1 MEKIQ
6 HSEEHVAQEA
16 TGGDK
21 VSLKEKF
28 SYGLGD
34 TANNLTFS
42 MVTTYLLVF
51 YTDVFGISAAA
62 VGTLFLVARI
72 WDAINDPLMG
82 SVIDRFGSNNPKGR
96 FRPYM
101 KWAGIPVV
109 VMAVLLFI
117 TPDLSE
123 SGKLVYAYVTYIL
136 FGMAYT
142 AVNIPYGS
150 LASVITRDPV
160 ERSSLA
166 SFRGLGS
173 QIGMFSIGIL
183 VVPLVALFP
192 SEKIGYPAVVAI
204 FGVIAL
210 ILYYLTYKN
219 TKERIKPVQSAKPEK
234 MSFQMV
240 TRILRNGPFLS
251 LSLMSFFI
259 LMAMLINQSVGLYFF
274 TYNLDN
280 PFLFS
285 VYNML
290 NIVSVVLLVVFIPKL
305 TKILGKKTL
314 TLVGFLV
321 GAAAMGLLFILPSTP
336 FTVLPLLWL
345 GMLGINIPN
354 MLVWAFISDVIDY
367 GEWQTGVRQ
376 EGTTYSLYSF
386 MRKLSQAVAGFVGG
400 IGLSLIGY
408 VPNAEQTPGTLT
420 GIEVLMV
427 LVPAISCIIC
437 FIIFKYGYK
446 LNDKMFEQINEDLAA
461 KQ

>member
-1 MEKIQ
+1 MEDFKY
-6 HSEEHVAQEA
+6 EEE
-16 TGGDK
+16 TK
-21 VSLKEKF
+21 VNNKLGFKEKL

-62 VGTLFLVARI
+62 VATLFLVARI

-82 SVIDRFGSNNPKGR
+82 SIIDRFGKTNKKGR

-109 VMAVLLFI
+109 VMAVLVFF

-150 LASVITRDPV
+150 LASVITRNPV
-160 ERSSLA
+160 DRSALA
-166 SFRGLGS
+166 SFRGLGG
-173 QIGMFSIGIL
+173 QIGVFSVGIL

-192 SEKIGYPAVVAI
+192 SEQIGYPAVVAI
-204 FGVIAL
+204 FGVIAVV
-210 ILYYLTYKN
+210 LYYLTYRN
-219 TKERIKPVQSAKPEK
+219 TKERIKPVDSAKPEK
-234 MSFQMV
+234 MNIQMV
-240 TRILRNGPFLS
+240 TRIMKNGPFLS
-251 LSLMSFFI
+251 LSFMSFFI

-290 NIVSVVLLVVFIPKL
+290 NIVSVILLVVFIPKL
-305 TKILGKKTL
+305 TAKFGKKTL
-314 TLVGFLV
+314 TLIGFV
-321 GAAAMGLLFILPSTP
+321 IGAGAMALLFILPATP
-336 FTVLPLLWL
+336 ATVLPLLWL

-367 GEWQTGVRQ
+367 GEWSSGIRQ

-400 IGLSLIGY
+400 IGLSIIGY
-408 VPNAEQTPGTLT
+408 VPNAVQTPDTLI
-420 GIEVLMV
+420 GIKVMMV

-446 LNDKMFEQINEDLAA
+446 LNDKMFEQINADLAA
-461 KQ
+461 KEQ

>member
-1 MEKIQ
+1 MENQSIK
-6 HSEEHVAQEA
+6 EEPIVK
-16 TGGDK
+16 DK
-21 VSLKEKF
+21 LGFKEKL

-82 SVIDRFGSNNPKGR
+82 SIVDRFGKDNKNGR

-109 VMAVLLFI
+109 IMAVFVFF

-123 SGKLVYAYVTYIL
+123 SGKLIYAYVTYIL

-142 AVNIPYGS
+142 MVNIPYGS

-160 ERSSLA
+160 ERSGLA

-173 QIGMFSIGIL
+173 QIGLFSVGVL

-192 SEKIGYPAVVAI
+192 SEQIGYPAVVAM

-210 ILYYLTYKN
+210 VLYYLTYRN

-234 MSFQMV
+234 MNMQMY
-240 TRILRNGPFLS
+240 TRVLKNKPFLA
-251 LSLMSFFI
+251 LSFMSFFI
-259 LMAMLINQSVGLYFF
+259 LLAILINQSVGLFFF

-285 VYNML
+285 VYNIL
-290 NIVSVVLLVVFIPKL
+290 NIATVVLLVIFIPKL
-305 TKILGKKTL
+305 TKKLGKKTL
-314 TLVGFLV
+314 TLIGFVL
-321 GAAAMGLLFILPSTP
+321 GAGAMGLLFLLPTTAV
-336 FTVLPLLWL
+336 TVLPLLWL

-367 GEWQTGVRQ
+367 GEWSSGVRQ

-400 IGLSLIGY
+400 IGLTIIGY
-408 VPNAEQTPGTLT
+408 VPNVAQTTDTLI
-420 GIEVLMV
+420 GIEVMMI

-437 FIIFKYGYK
+437 FVIFKYGYK
-446 LNDKMFEQINEDLAA
+446 LNDKMFEQINADLAA
-461 KQ
+461 KE

>member
-1 MEKIQ
+1 MEKIHQ
-6 HSEEHVAQEA
+6 PEESVQQTTENN
-16 TGGDK
+16 K
-21 VSLKEKF
+21 VTLKEKF

-82 SVIDRFGSNNPKGR
+82 SIIDRFGNNHPDGR

-109 VMAVLLFI
+109 IMAVLLFI
-117 TPDLSE
+117 TPDLSD
-123 SGKLVYAYVTYIL
+123 SGKLIYAYVTYIL

-192 SEKIGYPAVVAI
+192 SDKIGYPAVVAI

-210 ILYYLTYKN
+210 TLYYLTYRN
-219 TKERIKPVQSAKPEK
+219 TRERIMPVQSATPEK
-234 MSFQMV
+234 LSFKMV
-240 TRILRNGPFLS
+240 TRTLKNGPFLS
-251 LSLMSFFI
+251 LSFMSFFI

-305 TKILGKKTL
+305 TKKLGKKTL
-314 TLVGFLV
+314 TLAGFLL
-321 GAAAMGLLFILPSTP
+321 GAGSLGLLFILPSTP
-336 FTVLPLLWL
+336 YTVLPLLWL

-367 GEWQTGVRQ
+367 GEWKTGFRQ

-408 VPNAEQTPGTLT
+408 VPNATQTSDTLT
-420 GIEVLMV
+420 GIEVMMILI
-427 LVPAISCIIC
+427 PAISCIIC
-437 FIIFKYGYK
+437 FLIFKYGYK
-446 LNDKMFEQINEDLAA
+446 LNDNMFEQINKDLAE
-461 KQ
+461 K